1 MLHVRAAMYSL
12 PLSDRGKI
20 QIRTVIMGFFLLVG
34 PEVLMTRKRLCPF
47 YLRYRD
53 RKNGILLEQ
62 AAKRGLSRDKPCLGL
77 TTNKAWRIGPLC

>member
-1 MLHVRAAMYSL
+1 
-12 PLSDRGKI
+12 
-20 QIRTVIMGFFLLVG
+20 
-34 PEVLMTRKRLCPF
+34 MTRKRLCPF

-62 AAKRGLSRDKPCLGL
+62 AAKKGLSRDDPISGL